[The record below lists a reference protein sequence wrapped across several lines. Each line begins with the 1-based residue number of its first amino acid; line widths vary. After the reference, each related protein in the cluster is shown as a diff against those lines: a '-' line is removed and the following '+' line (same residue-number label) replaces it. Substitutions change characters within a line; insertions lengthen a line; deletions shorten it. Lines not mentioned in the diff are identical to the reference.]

1 MRAKMRKEN
10 LITRREFIKLSGI
23 CFGIFP
29 SIAASQMSRKLFDSI
44 LDMPDGWEKEN
55 FSGDSVLEE
64 AQELLEAVLT
74 AETLEEKLI
83 ASENLATNL
92 NSIGPNPRDVFV
104 PYSEEGLN
112 GKDIMGADVKR
123 YKWAAIWEGNRVVAG
138 SWVDSEKYAQYVDE
152 DMTSMHPMIYPAAT
166 NTEGKT
172 VVRISDQ
179 NGETSEIELT
189 PFMFPGQEEPR
200 DIADFYKGV
209 SQEELI
215 QQAGNIMEKSV
226 DSNDTVTSRFQDE
239 SNPKFALPVYML
251 ESFTQNEK
259 KWVYFR
265 TTEAPAKV
273 PTNTCLVPLVDKES
287 GLVYACAVLHQGVAG
302 KNESYTYNQ
311 SGGNFERI
319 QLGYFT
325 NGKFGD
331 SEKIRTAILTGFSDP
346 QFNEKR
352 LYNDGFLEMSPY
364 IGSIPELETI
374 LSGDFEQM
382 IGIFQEK
389 RLLVFAPPYVFHQE
403 L

>member
-1 MRAKMRKEN
+1 
-10 LITRREFIKLSGI
+10 
-23 CFGIFP
+23 
-29 SIAASQMSRKLFDSI
+29 MSRKLFDSI

-123 YKWAAIWEGNRVVAG
+123 YKWAAKWEGNRVVAG

-215 QQAGNIMEKSV
+215 HWTFDN
-226 DSNDTVTSRFQDE
+226 
-239 SNPKFALPVYML
+239 
-251 ESFTQNEK
+251 
-259 KWVYFR
+259 
-265 TTEAPAKV
+265 
-273 PTNTCLVPLVDKES
+273 
-287 GLVYACAVLHQGVAG
+287 AV
-302 KNESYTYNQ
+302 SSST
-311 SGGNFERI
+311 
-319 QLGYFT
+319 
-325 NGKFGD
+325 
-331 SEKIRTAILTGFSDP
+331 
-346 QFNEKR
+346 
-352 LYNDGFLEMSPY
+352 
-364 IGSIPELETI
+364 
-374 LSGDFEQM
+374 
-382 IGIFQEK
+382 
-389 RLLVFAPPYVFHQE
+389 
-403 L
+403 